1 MNKPSSAKKRKKDG
15 ESEEE
20 ESDLIQNSSE
30 DEAEEEGELL
40 SVSST
45 PPLKPFITDR
55 WEWGG
60 DQRSKVAWEQFR
72 LLLLRALS
80 GRNLPIKNRVSMTF
94 ICERNSCFN
103 NIYLKV

>member
-1 MNKPSSAKKRKKDG
+1 MSKPSSAKKRKKDG

-60 DQRSKVAWEQFR
+60 TRGQRLHGS
-72 LLLLRALS
+72 
-80 GRNLPIKNRVSMTF
+80 NLDCYCLGHFLVG
-94 ICERNSCFN
+94 
-103 NIYLKV
+103 IYPLKTGSL